1 MGLRINTN
9 IMAIQ
14 AQRHLAEATRR
25 FQKSME
31 RLSSGLRINRAGD
44 DPAGLAISERL
55 KAQIRTLDVA
65 NRNAAD
71 GISLVQVAEGAL
83 DSVSDL
89 LIRMKELSIQSRNGT
104 MSDDQRTYL
113 DAEFQSLME
122 EVTRIGNATEFNGNS
137 LLDGSLGSLA
147 IQIGLSA
154 SDYVNIDLGID
165 STAGGLGIDG
175 ADILSEGGAGGAA
188 DLLDAAMDR
197 IAGHR
202 ARLGATQNR
211 FESIIRMNANLGENL
226 SAANS
231 RIRDVD
237 VAKEMAEYTMA
248 QILQQAGVAVLI
260 QANTQPSLMLRLLD
274 ASFGYGTRR

>member
-9 IMAIQ
+9 LMAIQ
-14 AQRHLAEATRR
+14 AQRHLYNATLRV
-25 FQKSME
+25 QKSME
-31 RLSSGLRINRAGD
+31 RLSSGLRINRAAD

-55 KAQIRTLDVA
+55 KSQIAALEVA

-89 LIRMKELSIQSRNGT
+89 LIRMKELTMQSRNGT
-104 MSDDQRTYL
+104 VSDQQRTYL
-113 DAEFQSLME
+113 DAEFQTLME
-122 EVTRIGNATEFNGNS
+122 EITRIGNATEFNGTN
-137 LLDGSLGSLA
+137 LLDGSQGVLA
-147 IQIGLSA
+147 IQVGVGA
-154 SDYVNIDLGID
+154 GDTVDIDLGID
-165 STAGGLGIDG
+165 GTSAGLGVDG
-175 ADILSEGGAGGAA
+175 SDILTSAGAAGAA

-197 IAGHR
+197 VAGHR
-202 ARLGATQNR
+202 ARLGASQNR

-237 VAKEMAEYTMA
+237 VAKEMAELISA
-248 QILQQAGVAVLI
+248 QIMQQAAVAVLA
-260 QANTQPSLMLRLLD
+260 QANYQPQLILRLLD
-274 ASFGYGTRR
+274 ASFGYGPRR